1 MIDKP
6 NREALDL
13 WRTVIAGHQRMLHPG
28 AKTSL
33 QQTQPLPLHSRI
45 CLGCLR
51 LGRSESAP
59 TLAPGTSQLFLR
71 PVQRS
76 THAGPF
82 SSKLADCPECMCPSH
97 CCGRKL
103 RALLLQELLLSQVTD
118 LLSF

>member
-6 NREALDL
+6 HREVLGL
-13 WRTVIAGHQRMLHPG
+13 WSTVIAGHQRMPHPG

-33 QQTQPLPLHSRI
+33 QQKQPPPLHSRI
-45 CLGCLR
+45 YLGCLR

-59 TLAPGTSQLFLR
+59 TLAPGTSKLFLR
-71 PVQRS
+71 PVRSS

-103 RALLLQELLLSQVTD
+103 RALLLQELLLGQVID